1 MKELIDDIKNKKP
14 INVIYDGKDHGNY
27 YYNENKER
35 YEGVIG
41 YLTLDQV
48 KKVLKKEIDFIKLE
62 RGKNE

>member
-14 INVIYDGKDHGNY
+14 INVIYDGKNYGYY
-27 YYNENKER
+27 YYNEKKER

-41 YLTLDQV
+41 YLTLDQI